1 MTQELNIR
9 KGKLTLGSEFVTID
23 DKNDQRSY
31 RNLMYTAPIWVLF
44 GVLGIYN
51 EGGIFSF
58 FTSVYIFIIVI
69 HTILFFVY
77 LRMSKESHIAVDDI
91 ASMKLRN
98 RLGNRFVDIKFHN
111 GKLRRVVGVKA
122 VVSEIQTYIDANFP
136 A

>member
-31 RNLMYTAPIWVLF
+31 RYLMYTAPIWVLF

-98 RLGNRFVDIKFHN
+98 RLGNRFVDIKFYN

>member
-1 MTQELNIR
+1 
-9 KGKLTLGSEFVTID
+9 
-23 DKNDQRSY
+23 
-31 RNLMYTAPIWVLF
+31 MYTAPIWVLF

-98 RLGNRFVDIKFHN
+98 RLGNRFVDIKFYN